1 MHDYDIL
8 VSMRF
13 LSKENDGRTCLP
25 PVSIRTSDRSH
36 AGGGHWTERAQRA
49 REAAGAGAEWRIAR
63 FLPQAKM
70 APDKIFY
77 LLILLFLL

>member
-1 MHDYDIL
+1 MIMTYLFPCVFCQKKMAEEHA
-8 VSMRF
+8 
-13 LSKENDGRTCLP
+13 CP

-49 REAAGAGAEWRIAR
+49 REEAGVTTEWRIAR

-70 APDKIFY
+70 APAKFSIC
-77 LLILLFLL
+77 